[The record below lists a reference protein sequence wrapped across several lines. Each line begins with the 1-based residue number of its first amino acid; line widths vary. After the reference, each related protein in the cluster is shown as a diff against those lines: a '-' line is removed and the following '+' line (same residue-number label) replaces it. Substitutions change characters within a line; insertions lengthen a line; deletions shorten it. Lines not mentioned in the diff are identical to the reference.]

1 MCLSNFINLQVV
13 EKRYFNLVKLL
24 HMETGYEIKLNL
36 VGLPKTE
43 NDTLYVIIKIERCCL
58 NNQDYY

>member
-36 VGLPKTE
+36 MVVGLPKTE
-43 NDTLYVIIKIERCCL
+43 NDTLYVSLVC
-58 NNQDYY
+58 YYKT